1 MHGPPTTTADVGFI
15 AFLVLLILMA
25 AARVA
30 ELLVARRLTRRA
42 GGRGAAP
49 KREPIFVL
57 MVVLHTLPFVLC
69 PLEVIVFERPFS
81 WPLFAVS
88 STALLLLAIA
98 RVWTLRT
105 LGDMW
110 NVRIVEP
117 ATVVVQGPYRFIRHP
132 NYAVVIAELVFL
144 PLAHGCW
151 FTLAFLTG
159 LNALVLFFRIRTE
172 EQVLFTIPGYAE
184 KMGPKKRFIPGLF

>member
-1 MHGPPTTTADVGFI
+1 MHGDTMNNGDVGFL
-15 AFLVLLILMA
+15 AFLLLLTLMG

-42 GGRGAAP
+42 GQRGATP

-69 PLEVIVFERPFS
+69 PLEVVVLDRPFS
-81 WPLFAVS
+81 WPLFALS
-88 STALLLLAIA
+88 STALLLLALA

-105 LGDMW
+105 LGEMW

-117 ATVVVQGPYRFIRHP
+117 AAVVVRGPYRFIRHP

-151 FTLAFLTG
+151 WTLALLTG
-159 LNALVLFFRIRTE
+159 LNAVVLFFRIRAE
-172 EQVLFTIPGYAE
+172 EQVLFTIPGYADL
-184 KMGPKKRFIPGLF
+184 MGPKKRFIPGLF

>member
-1 MHGPPTTTADVGFI
+1 
-15 AFLVLLILMA
+15 
-25 AARVA
+25 
-30 ELLVARRLTRRA
+30 
-42 GGRGAAP
+42 
-49 KREPIFVL
+49 
-57 MVVLHTLPFVLC
+57 VVLHTLPFVLC

-88 STALLLLAIA
+88 STALLLLAVA

>member
-1 MHGPPTTTADVGFI
+1 MPPTTTTADVGFI
-15 AFLVLLILMA
+15 AFLVLLTLMA
-25 AARVA
+25 AARVG

-42 GGRGAAP
+42 GARGAAP

-81 WPLFAVS
+81 WALFGVS